1 MTGLYPTRR
10 LKIWLV
16 VAVTLMMISATGL
29 LIWRSGHFR
38 EHATL
43 ADGFHQRSTYLAS
56 EIIGDLARLRIADS
70 DPDESELSAR
80 AYLTMTTRQLEQLR
94 SLEAGFELRQWSFLL
109 DTLTADVDQVERR
122 LTDGG
127 SLATAVE
134 AATLTAEQLKRAHRI
149 EYERLIQH
157 LDEASAVDRGILIA
171 FAGVVFL
178 LTVLLTN
185 WLINRLLDADRARA
199 EVIAEL
205 ERKNDEL
212 TRFTY
217 TVSHDLK
224 SPLITIGGF
233 SSLLDDDIAVGDLD
247 AARRDARQIRGGIGR
262 MQQLL
267 DDLLALSV
275 AGKSVEER
283 RPVALELLVERVVR
297 VVAGSEDGGRARFV
311 IDPGLPTVLV
321 DESRLAEAIRNLLEN
336 AVKFMGDQADPQI
349 TIGQRG
355 PRSRPVFFVRDNG
368 RGIEKQDLERAF
380 DLFERLHPGTSGTGI
395 GLAIARRVI
404 ESHGGQLWAES
415 EGAGRGATFCFTLGA

>member
-94 SLEAGFELRQWSFLL
+94 SLEARFEQRQWSFLL
-109 DTLTADVDQVERR
+109 DTLTADIDQVENR
-122 LTDGG
+122 LAGGG
-127 SLATAVE
+127 SLAAAVE
-134 AATLTAEQLKRAHRI
+134 AATLTAEQLKRSHRI